1 VYTDGKSD
9 PPPRP
14 TLHNRYESGF
24 SGGFKLGG
32 SECNGLISTV
42 SLARLTRLK
51 ILWFH
56 LEVGETN
63 FNHPEYDFSVLI
75 T

>member
-1 VYTDGKSD
+1 METSRLRLKPLAAAHLCVWGRTDGAH
-9 PPPRP
+9 
-14 TLHNRYESGF
+14 LRY
-24 SGGFKLGG
+24 
-32 SECNGLISTV
+32 GLISTV

-51 ILWFH
+51 LLWFH

>member
-1 VYTDGKSD
+1 MKRISHFRANSALNGTYAAAGEALPLDSQ
-9 PPPRP
+9 P
-14 TLHNRYESGF
+14 
-24 SGGFKLGG
+24 G
-32 SECNGLISTV
+32 SECNRLISTA

-51 ILWFH
+51 TLWFH

>member
-1 VYTDGKSD
+1 VMD
-9 PPPRP
+9 PFAT
-14 TLHNRYESGF
+14 TLIDRDF
-24 SGGFKLGG
+24 
-32 SECNGLISTV
+32 ECNGLISTA

-51 ILWFH
+51 TLWFH